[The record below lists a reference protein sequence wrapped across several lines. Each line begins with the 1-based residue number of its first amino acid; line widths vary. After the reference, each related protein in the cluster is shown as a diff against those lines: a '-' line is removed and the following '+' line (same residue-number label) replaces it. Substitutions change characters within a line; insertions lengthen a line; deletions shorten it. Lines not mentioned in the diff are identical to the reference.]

1 MRERRPPVNEPL
13 PERSRF
19 SLHPGVSILI
29 LLFLI
34 LGLVSFGALS
44 LSTASADK
52 KLSDK
57 ASVQTVS
64 YYAAR
69 NEEQQW
75 LCDEDQV
82 FRSAYETRKKSTAS
96 ADDASDAYFQA
107 AGASGQDHII
117 RRTFAVGS
125 TQVLSCELE
134 VLLPESGDGPFY
146 RIRSEKIVYTGSDA
160 YDNSITVLD
169 PSAGS

>member
-1 MRERRPPVNEPL
+1 MNEPL

-44 LSTASADK
+44 LSTAGADK
-52 KLSDK
+52 KLSDR
-57 ASVQTVS
+57 ASDQMLA
-64 YYAAR
+64 YYTAR
-69 NEEQQW
+69 NQEQQW
-75 LCDEDQV
+75 LCEEDRV
-82 FRSAYETRKKSTAS
+82 LRSAFEIRKKSTSS
-96 ADDASDAYFQA
+96 AGDASDAYFQS

-117 RRTFAVGS
+117 RRTFEISS

-134 VLLPESGDGPFY
+134 VLLPESDDDPLF
-146 RIRSEKIVYTGSDA
+146 RIRSEKIVYTGTDE

-169 PSAGS
+169 PSSGS